1 MKTIQFGALLCACL
15 FYTGLASAQQ
25 PATAPQTKPMMMMS
39 QHEEVSK
46 LVERLQNS
54 FAILEN
60 EKDPALLKKEL
71 AEHGALLKDLEAKV
85 GSEKKEMCCKG
96 MKKDMKGEEEAPG
109 EEARPDPHAEHHH

>member
-1 MKTIQFGALLCACL
+1 MPMKITRFGALLCASV
-15 FYTGLASAQQ
+15 FSAGLAAAQQ
-25 PATAPQTKPMMMMS
+25 SAPAEKGKPMMMA

-71 AEHGALLKDLEAKV
+71 AEHGALLKGLEAKT
-85 GSEKKEMCCKG
+85 GSAKKEMCCKG
-96 MKKDMKGEEEAPG
+96 MKGAEKATAAAEEA
-109 EEARPDPHAEHHH
+109 APDPHAGHQH